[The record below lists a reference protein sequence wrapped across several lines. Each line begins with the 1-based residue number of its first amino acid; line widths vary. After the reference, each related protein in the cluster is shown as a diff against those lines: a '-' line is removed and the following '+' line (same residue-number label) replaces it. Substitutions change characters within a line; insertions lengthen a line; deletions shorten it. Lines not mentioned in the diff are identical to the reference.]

1 MNTWAMCVYI
11 KSQIK
16 QLLLKLSTTYGNKIN
31 LWILFSYLFIS
42 FIIRSLADNSVDV
55 LANVVST

>member
-1 MNTWAMCVYI
+1 MSYVCYI

-16 QLLLKLSTTYGNKIN
+16 QLLLKLSTTYGKKIN
-31 LWILFSYLFIS
+31 LWILFSYLSIS